1 MLDSTMTQT
10 WILVGDGSH
19 ARLFQAQ
26 EPSLPW
32 KMLRRI
38 DREHSREK
46 TDRAESHEDRGEHD
60 FARHLVGELETA
72 RQSGTFQ
79 KLVLVAPPKFL
90 GQLRAELQAPLQACV
105 VNSVDKDYTRMA
117 DDEVAK
123 HVPLS

>member
-1 MLDSTMTQT
+1 MTQT

-32 KMLRRI
+32 QMLRRL

-46 TDRAESHEDRGEHD
+46 TDRAESHEDRGEND
-60 FARHLVGELETA
+60 FARQFSQELETA
-72 RQSGTFQ
+72 RQSGALQ
-79 KLVLVAPPKFL
+79 RLVLVAPPKFL
-90 GQLRAELQAPLQACV
+90 GQLRAELQAPLEACV
-105 VNSVDKDYTRMA
+105 VNSVDKDYTHMA
-117 DDEVAK
+117 ADEVAK